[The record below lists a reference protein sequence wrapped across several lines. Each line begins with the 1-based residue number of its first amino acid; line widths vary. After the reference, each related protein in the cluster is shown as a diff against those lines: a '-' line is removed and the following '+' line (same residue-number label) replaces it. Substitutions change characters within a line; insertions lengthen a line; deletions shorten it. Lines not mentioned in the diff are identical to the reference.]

1 MEGGKKVKENW
12 SFINIW
18 KIVWFSLVLFVF
30 VYWLRLQCCVIVIIT
45 LNLVFN
51 LKLNQKYKKEK
62 HKILFFIH
70 RK

>member
-30 VYWLRLQCCVIVIIT
+30 VYWLRSKE
-45 LNLVFN
+45 LNNIQSYYQLIHDI
-51 LKLNQKYKKEK
+51 LIWK
-62 HKILFFIH
+62 HKIQIEI
-70 RK
+70 RNKK